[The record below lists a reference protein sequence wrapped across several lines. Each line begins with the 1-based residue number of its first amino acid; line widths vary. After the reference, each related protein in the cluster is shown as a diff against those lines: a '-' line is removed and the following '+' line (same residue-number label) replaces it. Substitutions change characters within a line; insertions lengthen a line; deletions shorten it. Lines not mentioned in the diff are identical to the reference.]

1 MNGKIAAVLLAA
13 TMLTTPAFAAMVANS
28 HNAPTTQT
36 AVPDKVTTKTSDK
49 GVKKHRI
56 QARMSH
62 GHKVHHAKHAMPN
75 QVKHAKRISKKG
87 LTSASAKS
95 HTKTIAALHVKAPVK
110 N

>member
-13 TMLTTPAFAAMVANS
+13 TMLTTPALAATVANS

-36 AVPDKVTTKTSDK
+36 VTPDKVTKSSDK
-49 GVKKHRI
+49 GMNKHRI
-56 QARMSH
+56 HARASY
-62 GHKVHHAKHAMPN
+62 GRKVHHAKHAMPN
-75 QVKHAKRISKKG
+75 KVKHAKKISKKG

-95 HTKTIAALHVKAPVK
+95 HTRTVAALHVKTPVK

>member
-13 TMLTTPAFAAMVANS
+13 TMLTTPAFAAAVANS

-36 AVPDKVTTKTSDK
+36 VTPDKVTKTSDK
-49 GVKKHRI
+49 GMKKHRI
-56 QARMSH
+56 HARASY
-62 GHKVHHAKHAMPN
+62 GHKVHHARHAMPN
-75 QVKHAKRISKKG
+75 KVKHAKISKKD

-95 HTKTIAALHVKAPVK
+95 HTRTVAALHVKAPVK